1 MHYNKDERAMESA
14 AIKEKISIQSL
25 RETENLLKKRAG
37 LNRDLAGGWRQAG
50 VIAAPGIGLK
60 KMVNRLPEDHQNA
73 ENMRKGLEG

>member
-37 LNRDLAGGWRQAG
+37 LNRDLAGGG
-50 VIAAPGIGLK
+50 VRRVLSL
-60 KMVNRLPEDHQNA
+60 LPE
-73 ENMRKGLEG
+73 